1 MHYRDYR
8 TAHVGPDSWAKDYDA
23 KLFSPGSFDAAIW
36 EREQQLLDRIV
47 QQHLPHRDSYL
58 DFACGTGRVLSHVE
72 QNFRSSVGLDISE
85 TMLAVARGRVR
96 AATLVQ
102 GDATG
107 NPAVLDDRRFDFITA
122 FRFFLNAQPTLRN
135 DAMDFLA
142 SSLKDGDSR
151 LLFNVHGNR
160 HSTRALVAG
169 KATITGEQFASMSVR
184 ESIDLAA
191 RHGLE
196 VVEWYGIGSY
206 DKAVLRVLPLRAWRW
221 VERRAPLPKRFAVY
235 LYFLCGRRDEPR
247 RRSRDCKANE
257 RG

>member
-1 MHYRDYR
+1 MHYQDYR
-8 TAHVGPDSWAKDYDA
+8 TTHVGPESWAKDYDA

-47 QQHLPHRDSYL
+47 RDHVARHESYL
-58 DFACGTGRVLSHVE
+58 DFACGTGRVLSYCEPHF
-72 QNFRSSVGLDISE
+72 QSAMGLDISD

-96 AATLVQ
+96 AATLVR

-107 NPAVLDDRRFDFITA
+107 DPALLDGRRFDFISA
-122 FRFFLNAQPTLRN
+122 FRFFLNAQPSLR
-135 DAMDFLA
+135 DEAMSLLA
-142 SSLKDGDSR
+142 SALRDADSR

-160 HSTRALVAG
+160 CSTRAVVAA
-169 KATITGEQFASMSVR
+169 KATLTGEQFASMSIR
-184 ESIDLAA
+184 ESMDLAA

-206 DKAVLRVLPLRAWRW
+206 DKALLRVLPLRAWRW
-221 VERRAPLPKRFAVY
+221 AERQAPLPRRFAVY
-235 LYFLCGRRDEPR
+235 LYFLCRRRDDPR
-247 RRSRDCKANE
+247 RRSSDFKDNH